1 MEGVQGIG
9 CFPSAQQAV
18 DATKCVCGGGG
29 GRGWGCG
36 GGRGELL
43 PDREDDCFRDAPA

>member
-36 GGRGELL
+36 GGQGGA
-43 PDREDDCFRDAPA
+43 AP